1 MKIKICVVV
10 GSVDISVMFVPL
22 LWTILRGILLVG
34 LSLRTTV
41 GDLGVGLYL
50 TNLPIIDHHQIIMTC
65 QPVMIFS
72 LSDSPWS
79 SQWHRKNV
87 EVCGGGSGG
96 GGAFYEYL
104 RGKLPCEDI

>member
-1 MKIKICVVV
+1 
-10 GSVDISVMFVPL
+10 
-22 LWTILRGILLVG
+22 
-34 LSLRTTV
+34 
-41 GDLGVGLYL
+41 
-50 TNLPIIDHHQIIMTC
+50 MTC

>member
-1 MKIKICVVV
+1 MSTCN
-10 GSVDISVMFVPL
+10 DIL
-22 LWTILRGILLVG
+22 
-34 LSLRTTV
+34 TV
-41 GDLGVGLYL
+41 R
-50 TNLPIIDHHQIIMTC
+50 
-65 QPVMIFS
+65 FS
-72 LSDSPWS
+72 A